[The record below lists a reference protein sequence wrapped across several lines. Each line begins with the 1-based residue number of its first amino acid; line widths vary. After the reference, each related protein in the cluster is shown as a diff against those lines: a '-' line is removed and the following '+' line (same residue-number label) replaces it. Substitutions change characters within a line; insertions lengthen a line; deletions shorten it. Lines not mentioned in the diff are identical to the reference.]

1 MKSKSETR
9 ESYETKKVTKTEK
22 YFVLEDIDDLKD
34 PDFLKYLKEE
44 TSDGYRYCPDNCSSR
59 YRLTEELEDLIKSK
73 MEVDQR
79 LYLNVGKEILIIDN
93 EDVRDQY
100 GSFGKTTILFDLL
113 PGIETLNY
121 FKK

>member
-22 YFVLEDIDDLKD
+22 YFVLEEINDLKN
-34 PDFLKYLKEE
+34 PDFLRHLKKE
-44 TSDGYRYCPDNCSSR
+44 TSDGYRYCPDNCSSK
-59 YRLTEELEDLIKSK
+59 YRLTKELESLLKSK

-79 LYLNVGKEILIIDN
+79 LYIDTGKEILIIDN

-100 GSFGKTTILFDLL
+100 GSFGKTTLLFDLL
-113 PGIETLNY
+113 PGIETLDY